1 VRHVISGIGKVL
13 VTLGI
18 LILLFVAYQLWG
30 TGIYTARAQNQ
41 LEQDFQSQLDQIGVT
56 PTSIPSRTPG
66 STTVTTPSSTPTT
79 VPVVTTLPPVSAPD
93 PSAGDVLA
101 HLVIPKIGVDSYVV
115 EGTADGDLRKGPGH
129 YPATPLPGQ
138 VGNSGIAGHRT
149 TYGAPFGE
157 LDSLEVGDA
166 IQVTT
171 VQGSFQYEVTEK
183 SVVSPGTTEVLD
195 PPDQPGLAV
204 LTLTT
209 CHPKYS
215 AQERLV
221 IRAEL
226 LVPTG
231 GQPLPSTVDPGDP
244 KVRDADLADS
254 LSGDSGPI
262 LPTIIAGLVLALVGA
277 LWWLLFHRH
286 PRWTTWFIGVV
297 PFAITLSVFYY
308 LLERAL
314 PANY

>member
-1 VRHVISGIGKVL
+1 MRHVVSGIGKVL

-41 LEQDFQSQLDQIGVT
+41 LEKDFQVLLGQSGVT
-56 PTSIPSRTPG
+56 PTTLPTRTTGPPP
-66 STTVTTPSSTPTT
+66 TTGPTATT

-93 PSAGDVLA
+93 PSNGDVLA
-101 HLVIPKIGVDSYVV
+101 HLVIPKIGVDTYVV
-115 EGTADGDLRKGPGH
+115 QGTADADLRKGPGH

-138 VGNSGIAGHRT
+138 AGNSAIAGHRT

-157 LDSLEVGDA
+157 LDSLEAGDV

-171 VQGSFQYEVTEK
+171 LQGSFEYHVYDKT
-183 SVVSPGTTEVLD
+183 VVSPNASEVLD
-195 PPDQPGLAV
+195 PDASKPAII
-204 LTLTT
+204 TLTT

-221 IRAEL
+221 VQAEL
-226 LVPTG
+226 IVPTG
-231 GQPLPSTVDPGDP
+231 GQPLESTVDPRDP
-244 KVRDADLADS
+244 HVRRANLADS

-262 LPTIIAGLVLALVGA
+262 LPTIIAGLVLAVIGA

-297 PFAITLSVFYY
+297 PFAIALAVFYY

>member
-1 VRHVISGIGKVL
+1 VRHVVSGIGKVL

-41 LEQDFQSQLDQIGVT
+41 LEKDFQSQLDRAGVT
-56 PTSIPSRTPG
+56 PTTIPGRTTG
-66 STTVTTPSSTPTT
+66 STPTT
-79 VPVVTTLPPVSAPD
+79 VPVVTTLPPVAPPD
-93 PSAGDVLA
+93 PADGDVLA
-101 HLVIPKIGVDSYVV
+101 HLVIPKIGTDSYVV
-115 EGTADGDLRKGPGH
+115 QGTADADLRKGPGH

-138 VGNSGIAGHRT
+138 VGNSAIAGHRT

-157 LDSLEVGDA
+157 LDSLEVGDV

-171 VQGSFQYEVTEK
+171 LQGNFEYHIYDK
-183 SVVSPGTTEVLD
+183 FVVSPNTSEVLD
-195 PPDQPGLAV
+195 PDPSRPAII
-204 LTLTT
+204 TLTT

-215 AQERLV
+215 AQERLIV
-221 IRAEL
+221 QAEL
-226 LVPTG
+226 IVPSG
-231 GQPLPSTVDPGDP
+231 GQPLASTVDLSDP
-244 KVRDADLADS
+244 DVRKAELADS

-262 LPTIIAGLVLALVGA
+262 LPTIIAGLFLAIVGA

-297 PFAITLSVFYY
+297 PFAIILAIFYY

>member
-1 VRHVISGIGKVL
+1 VRSVVSGIGKVL

-18 LILLFVAYQLWG
+18 LLLLFVTYQLWG
-30 TGIYTARAQNQ
+30 TGIYTARAQDK
-41 LEQDFQSQLDQIGVT
+41 LAKDFQSDLEQAGVT
-56 PTSIPSRTPG
+56 PTTIGG
-66 STTVTTPSSTPTT
+66 STNGSTPTT
-79 VPVVTTLPPVSAPD
+79 APVVTTLPPVAPPD
-93 PSAGDVLA
+93 PADGDVLA
-101 HLVIPKIGVDSYVV
+101 HMVIPKIGVDTYVV
-115 EGTADGDLRKGPGH
+115 EGTNDADLRKGPGH

-138 VGNSGIAGHRT
+138 AGNSSIAGHRT

-157 LDSLEVGDA
+157 LDSLEVGDV

-171 VQGSFQYEVTEK
+171 LQGNFEYRIYDKFIVAPSA
-183 SVVSPGTTEVLD
+183 SEVLEPD
-195 PPDQPGLAV
+195 PAKPAI

-215 AQERLV
+215 AAERLIV
-221 IRAEL
+221 KGEL
-226 LVPTG
+226 VVPTG
-231 GQPLPSTVDPGDP
+231 GQPLPSSVDPGDP
-244 KVRDADLADS
+244 EVRKAELADS

-262 LPTIIAGLVLALVGA
+262 MPTVIAGIILAVIGG

-286 PRWTTWFIGVV
+286 PRWTTWFIGVI
-297 PFAITLSVFYY
+297 PFAIALSAFYY